1 MARVRKDVWGLG
13 AGWSD
18 TLEWYAKAVR
28 TLQSRAVTDRTSWRF
43 LAAIHGMHPVV
54 WREFGVIQANTPLP
68 TARRP
73 APFLEPMPAPE
84 LVLPSLASRV
94 SGGVR
99 RNRSRSRRSCRRAR
113 RLGAALL
120 ELQRLDSAKRPHAAR
135 RFRPRDASRRIGQS
149 ASSRA
154 SLRQRDDAD
163 PDRSDVRVAVS
174 ASG

>member
-54 WREFGVIQANTPLP
+54 WREFGVIAGEHSVANH
-68 TARRP
+68 RRP

-84 LVLPSLASRV
+84 LVLPSLASR
-94 SGGVR
+94 R
-99 RNRSRSRRSCRRAR
+99 IWRRSKK
-113 RLGAALL
+113 
-120 ELQRLDSAKRPHAAR
+120 SFAKP
-135 RFRPRDASRRIGQS
+135 S
-149 ASSRA
+149 
-154 SLRQRDDAD
+154 
-163 PDRSDVRVAVS
+163 
-174 ASG
+174 